1 MRQEARESRGVLER
15 LRRLLIRHRVV
26 DPELLKEAQE
36 ARFEQETL
44 KQGAFSAPAS
54 LQGQKFPREW

>member
-1 MRQEARESRGVLER
+1 MLER
-15 LRRLLIRHRVV
+15 LRRLLVRRRVV
-26 DPELLKEAQE
+26 DPEALRAAQD

>member
-1 MRQEARESRGVLER
+1 VLER
-15 LRRLLIRHRVV
+15 LRRLLTRHRVV
-26 DPELLKEAQE
+26 DADALKAAQE

>member
-1 MRQEARESRGVLER
+1 VLDR
-15 LRRLLIRHRVV
+15 LRRLLTRHRVA
-26 DPELLKEAQE
+26 DPDALKAAQE